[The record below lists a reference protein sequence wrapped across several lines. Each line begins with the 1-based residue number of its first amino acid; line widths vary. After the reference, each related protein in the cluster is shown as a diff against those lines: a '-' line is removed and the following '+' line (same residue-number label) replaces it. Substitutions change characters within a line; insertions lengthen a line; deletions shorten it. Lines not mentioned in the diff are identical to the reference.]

1 MHLWWLLLALM
12 AWATSASAA
21 SMEQTLMKLEPEER
35 AHQVCILRGMD
46 TLKRAKKLKK
56 IDRLKTSILSR
67 ATFDGST
74 VVAKGAA
81 VRADGHWYQL
91 KFTCAVGEQQMKAT
105 SFTYDLG
112 AEIPEDRYED
122 LGLWK

>member
-1 MHLWWLLLALM
+1 MDD
-12 AWATSASAA
+12 
-21 SMEQTLMKLEPEER
+21 TLMKLEPEER
-35 AHQVCILRGMD
+35 AHQACILRGID
-46 TLKRAKKLKK
+46 TLKRSKKLSR

-81 VRADGHWYQL
+81 VRAHGQWYHL
-91 KFTCAVGEQQMKAT
+91 KFTCDVGQDQLKAT
-105 SFTYDLG
+105 SFDYELG
-112 AEIPEDRYED
+112 AEIAEDRYED

>member
-1 MHLWWLLLALM
+1 MHLWLRLLALIGLI
-12 AWATSASAA
+12 TPASAA
-21 SMEQTLMKLEPEER
+21 SMDKTLMKLEPEER
-35 AHQVCILRGMD
+35 AHQACILRGMD

-67 ATFDGST
+67 ATFDGAT

-81 VRADGHWYQL
+81 VRADGHWYRL
-91 KFTCAVGEQQMKAT
+91 KFTCTVGENQMTAT

-112 AEIPEDRYED
+112 TEIPEDRYED